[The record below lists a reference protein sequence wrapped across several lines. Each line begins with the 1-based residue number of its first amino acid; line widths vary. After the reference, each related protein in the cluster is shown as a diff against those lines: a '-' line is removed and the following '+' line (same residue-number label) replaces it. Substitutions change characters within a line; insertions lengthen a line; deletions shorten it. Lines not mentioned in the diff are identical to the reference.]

1 MTKRERELENARRIL
16 LKRMQEPQGR
26 QSLSELLHELRAI
39 DAEMAHLRKKVGRQG
54 SPFGSPF

>member
-39 DAEMAHLRKKVGRQG
+39 DAEMEDFRKKVSRRG

>member
-1 MTKRERELENARRIL
+1 MTERERELENARRIL

-39 DAEMAHLRKKVGRQG
+39 DAEMEHFRQKVSRHG